1 MRPPLPP
8 GFAGRRLSKIRSCSV
23 IVGLPSG
30 PALREIP
37 DCCRVRGYVRLETGL
52 APAFTTGWTVRRMAT
67 SVEPSKT
74 SRTSSQT
81 RQRNSPLVPFLETSS
96 TRR

>member
-1 MRPPLPP
+1 MWPPLLI
-8 GFAGRRLSKIRSCSV
+8 GFGGRRRSRSARV
-23 IVGLPSG
+23 RIVGLPSD
-30 PALREIP
+30 PAPREMP
-37 DCCRVRGYVRLETGL
+37 DCCRARGYARLETGL

-81 RQRNSPLVPFLETSS
+81 RHRNSPLVPFLETSS